1 MFVSL
6 QFKLE
11 LKKEDKEKLIRLMR
25 KQSSAIRVA
34 YNMLKELE
42 KEKTKNPHAQI
53 YHRLRQLFPELPTK
67 YIDSAIYK
75 AKQYPTD
82 KPVVFG
88 SKKLF
93 EKLCKNHLTGKTRE
107 ELKKQWRELRQGTL
121 ISIGSRHEAVKGN
134 LLLRFMELDGKLH
147 LRITTGNR
155 EFIYAKVLREPSN
168 SKDKWLTFM
177 AMLLESWQTQNYF
190 AYTVE
195 LKLRD
200 GETYGSVSFEL
211 PTPEVKYTKENG
223 VIAIDTN
230 ASPIHLA
237 IAEVSKTGELL
248 SYQTISLHHL
258 LGLSQNSKDHQEWI
272 LAHQL
277 LDLAIQKGKAI
288 AVENLKKLK
297 KGMRGDGKAT
307 LRKRLHQ
314 WNAKKFL
321 QKLKRVAMLKG
332 VEVIEVN
339 PAYTSV
345 IGMLKY
351 APQLSIDKDIAGAYV
366 IGRRALGFK
375 EDTPENYEKL
385 LKDRTYLEFALKRYE
400 EREKELRELLEK
412 ETNQYKRN
420 ALKSEL
426 RSVENS
432 KKLLTHLVQSLQSES
447 SSCEGTYGRNPEQG
461 RVTKTTLQS
470 AWQVLKVALLFP
482 ILGKVLPRDL
492 SPLKP
497 VLVEGVW
504 DRVRSRLVPLEA
516 GGTVPTRDFQNSLK
530 DDKAQVSKRA
540 RAFLSLSMPSFII
553 SSERQ

>member
-11 LKKEDKEKLIRLMR
+11 LKKEDKEKLIKLMR
-25 KQSSAIRVA
+25 KQSSAIRTA
-34 YNMLKELE
+34 YNILRELE

-53 YHRLRQLFPELPTK
+53 YQRLRQLFPELPTR

-75 AKQYPTD
+75 AKQYPTY

-88 SKKLF
+88 GKRLF
-93 EKLCKNHLTGKTRE
+93 EKLCKNHLTGKARE
-107 ELKKQWRELRQGTL
+107 GLKKQWREERQGTP
-121 ISIGSRHEAVKGN
+121 ISIGSKSDKGN
-134 LLLRFMELDGKLH
+134 RLTRFEDLNGQLC

-168 SKDKWLTFM
+168 SKDKWITFM
-177 AMLLESWQTQNYF
+177 AMLLESWQTKNYF

-195 LKLRD
+195 LKLRN
-200 GETYGSVSFEL
+200 GEVYGSVSFEI
-211 PTPEVKYTKENG
+211 PTPKVKYTKNNG

-258 LGLSQNSKDHQEWI
+258 LGLSQNTKDHQEWI

-277 LDLAIQKGKAI
+277 LDTAIQKNKAI
-288 AVENLKKLK
+288 AIENLKKLK
-297 KGMRGDGKAT
+297 KGMRGDGKT
-307 LRKRLHQ
+307 ELRKRFHQ

-321 QKLKRVAMLKG
+321 QKLKKVAMLKG
-332 VEVIEVN
+332 VEVVEVN
-339 PAYTSV
+339 PACTSV

-351 APQLSIDKDIAGAYV
+351 ASQLNIDKDIAGAYA

-375 EDTPENYEKL
+375 EDMPENYEKL
-385 LKDRTYLEFALKRYE
+385 LKDKAYLEFVLKRYE
-400 EREKELRELLEK
+400 EREKELMELIEK
-412 ETNQYKRN
+412 EGNQYKRN
-420 ALKSEL
+420 ALESEAKT
-426 RSVENS
+426 VKNAKE
-432 KKLLTHLVQSLQSES
+432 LLTNLIQSLQGEP
-447 SSCEGTYGRNPEQG
+447 SSCEGADGRNSEQG
-461 RVTKTTLQS
+461 KTKKVSQS
-470 AWQVLKVALLFP
+470 AWRVLKVALLFP
-482 ILGKVLPRDL
+482 ILGRIPPRDL

-504 DRVRSRLVPLEA
+504 DRVRHSNGLVPLEA
-516 GGTVPTRDFQNSLK
+516 GGTVPIRDF
-530 DDKAQVSKRA
+530 
-540 RAFLSLSMPSFII
+540 
-553 SSERQ
+553 

>member
-11 LKKEDKEKLIRLMR
+11 LRKEDREKLIKLMR

-53 YHRLRQLFPELPTK
+53 YQRLRQLFPELPTK

-82 KPVVFG
+82 RPVVFG
-88 SKKLF
+88 GRRLF
-93 EKLCKNHLTGKTRE
+93 EKLCKNHLSGKARE
-107 ELKKQWRELRQGTL
+107 KLKKQWRELRQGTL
-121 ISIGSRHEAVKGN
+121 ISIGSKADKGN
-134 LLLRFMELDGKLH
+134 RLMRFEDLNGQLC
-147 LRITTGNR
+147 LRITAGNR

-177 AMLLESWQTQNYF
+177 AMLLESWQTKNYF

-200 GETYGSVSFEL
+200 GEVYGSVSFEL

-223 VIAIDTN
+223 VIAIDIN

-272 LAHQL
+272 LAHQIV
-277 LDLAIQKGKAI
+277 DFAIQKGKAI
-288 AVENLKKLK
+288 AIENLKKLK
-297 KGMRGDGKAT
+297 RGSRGDGKAT
-307 LRKRLHQ
+307 LRKRLHH
-314 WNAKKFL
+314 WNAKKFM
-321 QKLKRVAMLKG
+321 QKLIRVAMLKG
-332 VEVIEVN
+332 VEVVEVN

-351 APQLSIDKDIAGAYV
+351 APQLSIDKDIASAFV

-375 EDTPENYEKL
+375 EDMPENYEKL
-385 LKDRTYLEFALKRYE
+385 LKDKAYLEFALKKYE
-400 EREKELRELLEK
+400 EREEELRELIEK
-412 ETNQYKRN
+412 ESNEYKRN
-420 ALKSEL
+420 ALESEL
-426 RSVENS
+426 KVVENS
-432 KKLLTHLVQSLQSES
+432 KKLLVNLIQSLQSES
-447 SSCEGTYGRNPEQG
+447 SSCEGANGRNPEQG
-461 RVTKTTLQS
+461 RVAKTTLQS
-470 AWQVLKVALLFP
+470 VWQVLKVALLFP
-482 ILGKVLPRDL
+482 ILGRVLPRDL
-492 SPLKP
+492 SPPKP

-504 DRVRSRLVPLEA
+504 DRVRSRLVPFEA
-516 GGTVPTRDFQNSLK
+516 GGTVPIRDF
-530 DDKAQVSKRA
+530 
-540 RAFLSLSMPSFII
+540 
-553 SSERQ
+553 

>member
-11 LKKEDKEKLIRLMR
+11 LKREDKEKLIKLMR
-25 KQSSAIRVA
+25 MQSSAIRTA

-42 KEKTKNPHAQI
+42 KEEAKKPHAQI
-53 YHRLRQLFPELPTK
+53 YHRLRQLFSELPTK

-75 AKQYPTD
+75 AQQYPTD

-88 SKKLF
+88 GRRLF
-93 EKLCKNHLTGKTRE
+93 EKLCKNHHTGKARE
-107 ELKKQWRELRQGTL
+107 KLKKQWRELRQGTL
-121 ISIGSRHEAVKGN
+121 ISIGSKSDKGN
-134 LLLRFMELDGKLH
+134 RLTRFEDLNGQLH

-155 EFIYAKVLREPSN
+155 EFIYAKVLREPSS

-177 AMLLESWQTQNYF
+177 AMLLESWQTKNYF
-190 AYTVE
+190 AYTIE

-200 GETYGSVSFEL
+200 EEVYGSVSFEI
-211 PTPEVKYTKENG
+211 PTPEVKYIKENG

-237 IAEVSKTGELL
+237 VAEVSKTGELL

-258 LGLSQNSKDHQEWI
+258 IGLSQNSKDHQEWI
-272 LAHQL
+272 LAHKIV
-277 LDLAIQKGKAI
+277 DLAIEKGKAI
-288 AVENLKKLK
+288 AIENLKKLK
-297 KGMRGDGKAT
+297 RGMRGDGKAK
-307 LRKRLHQ
+307 LRKILHQ

-321 QKLKRVAMLKG
+321 QKLKRVAMIKG

-339 PAYTSV
+339 PTYTSV

-375 EDTPENYEKL
+375 EDMPENYEKL
-385 LKDRTYLEFALKRYE
+385 LKDKAYLEFALKRYE
-400 EREKELRELLEK
+400 EREKELTELIEK
-412 ETNQYKRN
+412 ETNEYKRN
-420 ALKSEL
+420 ALESEL
-426 RSVENS
+426 RSVEYA
-432 KKLLTHLVQSLQSES
+432 KELLTSLIQSLQSEP
-447 SSCEGTYGRNPEQG
+447 SSCEGANGRNPEQG
-461 RVTKTTLQS
+461 ETKKVSQV
-470 AWQVLKVALLFP
+470 AWQVLRVALLFP

-504 DRVRSRLVPLEA
+504 GRVRSRLVPLEA
-516 GGTVPTRDFQNSLK
+516 GGTVLIRDF
-530 DDKAQVSKRA
+530 
-540 RAFLSLSMPSFII
+540 
-553 SSERQ
+553 

>member
-11 LKKEDKEKLIRLMR
+11 LKREDKEKLIQLMR

-34 YNMLKELE
+34 YNMLKKLE
-42 KEKTKNPHAQI
+42 KEKTKNPHSQI

-82 KPVVFG
+82 KSVVFG
-88 SKKLF
+88 GKRLF
-93 EKLCKNHLTGKTRE
+93 EKLCKNHLTGKVRE
-107 ELKKQWRELRQGTL
+107 GLKKQWKEQRQGTL
-121 ISIGSRHEAVKGN
+121 VSIGSKSDKGN
-134 LLLRFMELDGKLH
+134 RLIRFENINGQLH
-147 LRITTGNR
+147 LRITTRNR

-200 GETYGSVSFEL
+200 EEVYGSLSFEI
-211 PTPEVKYTKENG
+211 PTPKVKYTKKNG

-237 IAEVSKTGELL
+237 IAEVSKAGELV
-248 SYQTISLHHL
+248 SYQTINLHHL
-258 LGLSQNSKDHQEWI
+258 LGLSQNRKDHQEWI

-277 LDLAIQKGKAI
+277 LDLAIQKNKAI
-288 AVENLKKLK
+288 AIENLKKLK

-307 LRKRLHQ
+307 LRKRLHH

-332 VEVIEVN
+332 VEVVEVN

-351 APQLSIDKDIAGAYV
+351 APQLNIDKDVAGAYV

-385 LKDRTYLEFALKRYE
+385 LKDRAYLEFALKKYE
-400 EREKELRELLEK
+400 EREEELKELLEK
-412 ETNQYKRN
+412 ETNEYKRN
-420 ALKSEL
+420 AIKSEL
-426 RSVENS
+426 RNVEYA
-432 KKLLTHLVQSLQSES
+432 KELLTNFIQSLQSES
-447 SSCEGTYGRNPEQG
+447 SGCEGANGRNPEQG
-461 RVTKTTLQS
+461 ETKKVSQVV
-470 AWQVLKVALLFP
+470 WQVLKVALLFP

-497 VLVEGVW
+497 LLVEGVW

-516 GGTVPTRDFQNSLK
+516 GGTVPIRDF
-530 DDKAQVSKRA
+530 
-540 RAFLSLSMPSFII
+540 
-553 SSERQ
+553 

>member
-1 MFVSL
+1 MFVNL

-11 LKKEDKEKLIRLMR
+11 LKKEDKEKLIKLMR
-25 KQSSAIRVA
+25 KQSSAIRIA

-42 KEKTKNPHAQI
+42 KEKTRNPHAQI
-53 YHRLRQLFPELPTK
+53 YHGLRQLFPELPTK

-88 SKKLF
+88 GRRLF
-93 EKLCKNHLTGKTRE
+93 EKLCKKHLTGKAKER
-107 ELKKQWRELRQGTL
+107 LKKQWREQRQGTL
-121 ISIGSRHEAVKGN
+121 ISIGSKSDRGN
-134 LLLRFMELDGKLH
+134 RLTRFEDLNGQLC

-155 EFIYAKVLREPSN
+155 EFMDAKVLREPSN
-168 SKDKWLTFM
+168 SKDKWITFM

-200 GETYGSVSFEL
+200 GEIYGSVSFEL
-211 PTPEVKYTKENG
+211 PTPEAKYTKENG

-258 LGLSQNSKDHQEWI
+258 LGLSKNAKDHQEWI
-272 LAHQL
+272 LANQIV
-277 LDLAIQKGKAI
+277 DLAIQKGKAI
-288 AVENLKKLK
+288 AIENLKKLK
-297 KGMRGDGKAT
+297 KGMRGDGKAE

-332 VEVIEVN
+332 VEVIEVK
-339 PAYTSV
+339 PAYTSI

-351 APQLSIDKDIAGAYV
+351 APQLNIDKDIAGAYV

-385 LKDRTYLEFALKRYE
+385 LKDKAYLEFALKRYE
-400 EREKELRELLEK
+400 EREEELKELLEK
-412 ETNQYKRN
+412 ETNEYKRN
-420 ALKSEL
+420 ALESEL
-426 RSVENS
+426 RSVENARN
-432 KKLLTHLVQSLQSES
+432 LLVNLLQSLQSES
-447 SSCEGTYGRNPEQG
+447 SSCEGANGRNPEQG
-461 RVTKTTLQS
+461 RGSKASSV

-504 DRVRSRLVPLEA
+504 E
-516 GGTVPTRDFQNSLK
+516 
-530 DDKAQVSKRA
+530 
-540 RAFLSLSMPSFII
+540 
-553 SSERQ
+553 

>member
-11 LKKEDKEKLIRLMR
+11 LKKEDREKLIKLMR

-42 KEKTKNPHAQI
+42 KEKAKNPHAQI
-53 YHRLRQLFPELPTK
+53 YHRLRQLFPDLPTK
-67 YIDSAIYK
+67 YIDSAISK

-82 KPVVFG
+82 KSVVFG
-88 SKKLF
+88 GKRLF
-93 EKLCKNHLTGKTRE
+93 EKLCKNHLTGKARE
-107 ELKKQWRELRQGTL
+107 GLKKQRRELRQGTL
-121 ISIGSRHEAVKGN
+121 ISIGSKADKGN
-134 LLLRFMELDGKLH
+134 RLARFEDLNGQLY

-177 AMLLESWQTQNYF
+177 AMLLESWQTQSYF
-190 AYTVE
+190 PYTVE

-200 GETYGSVSFEL
+200 GEVYGSVSFEI
-211 PTPEVKYTKENG
+211 PTPKVKYTKENG
-223 VIAIDTN
+223 VIAIDIN

-237 IAEVSKTGELL
+237 IAEVSKNGELV
-248 SYQTISLHHL
+248 SYQTINLHHL

-272 LAHQL
+272 LAHQIA
-277 LDLAIQKGKAI
+277 DLAIQKNKAI
-288 AVENLKKLK
+288 AIENLKKLR
-297 KGMRGDGKAT
+297 KGMRGDGKAE

-321 QKLKRVAMLKG
+321 QKLKRVAMIKG
-332 VEVIEVN
+332 VEVVEVN
-339 PAYTSV
+339 PAYTSA

-351 APQLSIDKDIAGAYV
+351 APQLNIDKDVAGAYV

-375 EDTPENYEKL
+375 EDTPENYERL
-385 LKDRTYLEFALKRYE
+385 LKDKAYLEFALKRYE
-400 EREKELRELLEK
+400 EREKKLRELIEK
-412 ETNQYKRN
+412 ESNEYKRN

-426 RSVENS
+426 RNVEYA
-432 KKLLTHLVQSLQSES
+432 KKLLTNLLQSLQSES
-447 SSCEGTYGRNPEQG
+447 SSCEGAYGRNSEQG
-461 RVTKTTLQS
+461 ETKKVSQV

-504 DRVRSRLVPLEA
+504 DRVRSRLVPLSA
-516 GGTVPTRDFQNSLK
+516 GGTVPIRDF
-530 DDKAQVSKRA
+530 
-540 RAFLSLSMPSFII
+540 
-553 SSERQ
+553 

>member
-11 LKKEDKEKLIRLMR
+11 LKKEDKEKLIQLMR
-25 KQSSAIRVA
+25 KQSSAIRTA

-75 AKQYPTD
+75 AKQYPTN
-82 KPVVFG
+82 KSVVFG
-88 SKKLF
+88 GKRLF
-93 EKLCKNHLTGKTRE
+93 EKLCKNHLTGKARE
-107 ELKKQWRELRQGTL
+107 KLKKQWRELRQGTL

-134 LLLRFMELDGKLH
+134 LLLRFVELDGKLH
-147 LRITTGNR
+147 LRITTGKR
-155 EFIYAKVLREPSN
+155 EFVYAKVLREPSN
-168 SKDKWLTFM
+168 TKDKWLTFI

-200 GETYGSVSFEL
+200 GEVYGSVSFEI

-230 ASPIHLA
+230 ASPLHLA
-237 IAEVSKTGELL
+237 VAEVSKTGELV
-248 SYQTISLHHL
+248 SYQTISLHNL

-272 LAHQL
+272 LAHQIV
-277 LDLAIQKGKAI
+277 DLAIQKNKAI
-288 AVENLKKLK
+288 AIENLKKLK
-297 KGMRGDGKAT
+297 KGRRGDGKAK
-307 LRKRLHQ
+307 LRKILYQ
-314 WNAKKFL
+314 WNAKRFL

-339 PAYTSV
+339 PAYTS
-345 IGMLKY
+345 IMGMLKY
-351 APQLSIDKDIAGAYV
+351 APQLNIDKDVAGAYV

-375 EDTPENYEKL
+375 EDMPKNYEKL
-385 LKDRTYLEFALKRYE
+385 LKDKAYLEFALKRYE
-400 EREKELRELLEK
+400 EREKELKELLEK
-412 ETNQYKRN
+412 ESNEHKRN

-426 RSVENS
+426 RSVENAR
-432 KKLLTHLVQSLQSES
+432 KLLANFLQSLQSES
-447 SSCEGTYGRNPEQG
+447 SSCEGANGRNLEQG
-461 RVTKTTLQS
+461 RVAKTTLQS
-470 AWQVLKVALLFP
+470 AWLVLRVALLFP
-482 ILGKVLPRDL
+482 ILGRIPPRDL

-504 DRVRSRLVPLEA
+504 DRVRRSNGLVPLEV
-516 GGTVPTRDFQNSLK
+516 GGTVPIRDF
-530 DDKAQVSKRA
+530 
-540 RAFLSLSMPSFII
+540 
-553 SSERQ
+553 

>member
-11 LKKEDKEKLIRLMR
+11 LKREDEEKLIKLMR
-25 KQSSAIRVA
+25 KQAAAIRIA

-53 YHRLRQLFPELPTK
+53 YQRLRQLFPELPTK

-88 SKKLF
+88 GKRLF
-93 EKLCKNHLTGKTRE
+93 EKLCKNHLTGKVRE
-107 ELKKQWRELRQGTL
+107 KLKKQWRELRQGTL
-121 ISIGSRHEAVKGN
+121 ISIGSKSDRGN
-134 LLLRFMELDGKLH
+134 RLTRFENLNGQLC
-147 LRITTGNR
+147 LRITIGNR
-155 EFIYAKVLREPSN
+155 EFMDTKVLREPSN

-177 AMLLESWQTQNYF
+177 AVLLESWQTQSYF
-190 AYTVE
+190 PYTVE
-195 LKLRD
+195 LKLRN
-200 GETYGSVSFEL
+200 GEVYGSVSFEI

-237 IAEVSKTGELL
+237 IAEVSKTGELV

-272 LAHQL
+272 LAHQIVN
-277 LDLAIQKGKAI
+277 LAIEKGKAI

-297 KGMRGDGKAT
+297 KGMRGNGKAE

-332 VEVIEVN
+332 VEVIEVH
-339 PAYTSV
+339 PAYTSI

-351 APQLSIDKDIAGAYV
+351 APQLNIDKDIAGAYV

-375 EDTPENYEKL
+375 EDIPETYETL
-385 LKDRTYLEFALKRYE
+385 LKDKVYLEFALKRYE
-400 EREKELRELLEK
+400 ERERELRELIEK
-412 ETNQYKRN
+412 ETNEYKRN
-420 ALKSEL
+420 ALESEL
-426 RSVENS
+426 ENVQNAR
-432 KKLLTHLVQSLQSES
+432 KLLTNLVQSLQSEP
-447 SSCEGTYGRNPEQG
+447 SSCEGADGRNPEQG
-461 RVTKTTLQS
+461 ETKKVSQS

-482 ILGKVLPRDL
+482 ILGRVLPRDL

-516 GGTVPTRDFQNSLK
+516 GGTSQ
-530 DDKAQVSKRA
+530 
-540 RAFLSLSMPSFII
+540 
-553 SSERQ
+553 

>member
-1 MFVSL
+1 MFFSL

-11 LKKEDKEKLIRLMR
+11 LRKEDKEKLIKLMR
-25 KQSSAIRVA
+25 KQSSAIRIA

-42 KEKTKNPHAQI
+42 KEKGKNPHAQI
-53 YHRLRQLFPELPTK
+53 YQRLRQLFPELPTK

-82 KPVVFG
+82 KSVVFG
-88 SKKLF
+88 GKRLF
-93 EKLCKNHLTGKTRE
+93 EKLCKNHLMGKERE
-107 ELKKQWRELRQGTL
+107 RLKKQWKELRQGAL
-121 ISIGSRHEAVKGN
+121 VSIGSKSDRGN
-134 LLLRFMELDGKLH
+134 RLTRFENINGQLH

-177 AMLLESWQTQNYF
+177 AMLLESWQTQSYF
-190 AYTVE
+190 AYTIE

-200 GETYGSVSFEL
+200 GEVYGSVSFEI

-230 ASPIHLA
+230 ASPVHLA
-237 IAEVSKTGELL
+237 IAELSKTGELV
-248 SYQTISLHHL
+248 SYQTINLHHL

-272 LAHQL
+272 LAHKIV
-277 LDLAIQKGKAI
+277 DLAIQKNKAI
-288 AVENLKKLK
+288 AIENLKKLK

-307 LRKRLHQ
+307 LRKILHN

-321 QKLKRVAMLKG
+321 QKLKRVAMIKG
-332 VEVIEVN
+332 VEIVEVN

-351 APQLSIDKDIAGAYV
+351 TPQLNIDKDIAGAYV

-385 LKDRTYLEFALKRYE
+385 LKDKAYLEFALKRYE
-400 EREKELRELLEK
+400 EREKELRELIEK
-412 ETNQYKRN
+412 ESNKYKRN
-420 ALKSEL
+420 ALGSEL
-426 RSVENS
+426 KKVEYA
-432 KKLLTHLVQSLQSES
+432 KKLLTNLIQSLQSES
-447 SSCEGTYGRNPEQG
+447 SSCEGAYGRNPERE
-461 RVTKTTLQS
+461 RVAKTTLQS
-470 AWQVLKVALLFP
+470 AWQVLRVALLFP

-497 VLVEGVW
+497 ILVEGVW
-504 DRVRSRLVPLEA
+504 DRVRNRLAPLEV
-516 GGTVPTRDFQNSLK
+516 GG
-530 DDKAQVSKRA
+530 
-540 RAFLSLSMPSFII
+540 AF
-553 SSERQ
+553 R

>member
-11 LKKEDKEKLIRLMR
+11 LKKEDKEKLIKLMR

-34 YNMLKELE
+34 YNMLRELE
-42 KEKTKNPHAQI
+42 KDKTKNSHAQI
-53 YHRLRQLFPELPTK
+53 YQRLRQLFPELPTK

-75 AKQYPTD
+75 AKQYPID

-88 SKKLF
+88 GKRLF
-93 EKLCKNHLTGKTRE
+93 EKLCKNHLTGKARE
-107 ELKKQWRELRQGTL
+107 KLKNQWRELRQGSL
-121 ISIGSRHEAVKGN
+121 VSIGSKADKGN
-134 LLLRFMELDGKLH
+134 RLMRFEDLNGHLY
-147 LRITTGNR
+147 LRITAGNR

-177 AMLLESWQTQNYF
+177 AILLESWKTQSYF
-190 AYTVE
+190 PYTVE

-200 GETYGSVSFEL
+200 GEVYGSVSFEV

-223 VIAIDTN
+223 VIAIDIN

-237 IAEVSKTGELL
+237 VAEVPKTGELL
-248 SYQTISLHHL
+248 SYQTISLHRFL
-258 LGLSQNSKDHQEWI
+258 ELSQNSKDHQEWI
-272 LAHQL
+272 LAHHIV
-277 LDLAIQKGKAI
+277 DIAIQKGKDI

-307 LRKRLHQ
+307 LRKRLHH
-314 WNAKKFL
+314 WSAKKFL
-321 QKLKRVAMLKG
+321 QKLKRVAVLKG

-351 APQLSIDKDIAGAYV
+351 APQLNIDKDIAGAYV
-366 IGRRALGFK
+366 IGRRALGFR
-375 EDTPENYEKL
+375 EDMPENYEKL
-385 LKDRTYLEFALKRYE
+385 LKDKAYLEFALNRYE
-400 EREKELRELLEK
+400 EREKELRELLEE

-420 ALKSEL
+420 ALESEL
-426 RSVENS
+426 RSVE
-432 KKLLTHLVQSLQSES
+432 KVKELLANLIQSLQGEPS
-447 SSCEGTYGRNPEQG
+447 SFEGANGRNPEQG
-461 RVTKTTLQS
+461 ETKKVSQV
-470 AWQVLKVALLFP
+470 AWQVLRVALLLP
-482 ILGKVLPRDL
+482 ILGRILPRDL

-504 DRVRSRLVPLEA
+504 DRVRKRLAPLEA
-516 GGTVPTRDFQNSLK
+516 GGASR
-530 DDKAQVSKRA
+530 
-540 RAFLSLSMPSFII
+540 
-553 SSERQ
+553 